1 LTLAGKIDILAA
13 MSDINIGDMLYDSEA
28 DGTIIGWV
36 TSKEHGFKYWT
47 VQWNDGETM
56 KLHQDIVRD
65 LKKEWYKLK
74 RKCLTRK
81 RK

>member
-1 LTLAGKIDILAA
+1 MA
-13 MSDINIGDMLYDSEA
+13 DINIGDMLYDSEA
-28 DGTIIGWV
+28 DGIMIGWITAAHPNYHWYWMV
-36 TSKEHGFKYWT
+36 T
-47 VQWNDGETM
+47 WNDGETM
-56 KLHQDIVRD
+56 QLHKDVVRE

>member
-1 LTLAGKIDILAA
+1 
-13 MSDINIGDMLYDSEA
+13 MEDINIGDILYDSEA
-28 DGTIIGWV
+28 DGNIIGWI
-36 TSKEHGFKYWT
+36 TSKEHGFNYWS

-56 KLHQDIVRD
+56 MLHQDFVRD
-65 LKKEWYKLK
+65 LKKEWHKLK

>member
-1 LTLAGKIDILAA
+1 MTLAGKIDILDA
-13 MSDINIGDMLYDSEA
+13 MSDINIGDMLYDVEA
-28 DGTIIGWV
+28 EGNLIGWV
-36 TSKEHGFKYWT
+36 TKKKGYSHWVIE
-47 VQWNDGETM
+47 WNDCSITN
-56 KLHQDIVRD
+56 LHQEVVRD

>member
-1 LTLAGKIDILAA
+1 MA
-13 MSDINIGDMLYDSEA
+13 DINIGDVLYDVEA
-28 DGTIIGWV
+28 DGNIIGWV
-36 TSKEHGFKYWT
+36 TSKEHGFNYWT

-65 LKKEWYKLK
+65 LKKEWHKLK

>member
-1 LTLAGKIDILAA
+1 MA
-13 MSDINIGDMLYDSEA
+13 DINIGDMLYDVEA
-28 DGTIIGWV
+28 EGIIIGWI
-36 TSKEHGFKYWT
+36 TSKEHGFNYWS

-56 KLHQDIVRD
+56 KLHQDVVRD
-65 LKKEWYKLK
+65 LKKEWHKLK

>member
-1 LTLAGKIDILAA
+1 MA
-13 MSDINIGDMLYDSEA
+13 DINIGDILYDSEA
-28 DGTIIGWV
+28 EGNIIGLV
-36 TSKEHGFKYWT
+36 TNKEHGFNYWK

-56 KLHQDIVRD
+56 KLHQEVVRD